1 MNTRIDLYRDEF
13 KPQFAWVS
21 ATNTIVFGVIA
32 LLIMS
37 GAYFGFWQDQQSRM
51 QELSQVQSSIKSKQ
65 RQLEDLTKTLTL
77 RQKNPVLSAKLVTQK
92 MRLSTAKYLADKL
105 KNLSKLQEKPFS
117 IALTSFAEVNNSNVW
132 LTTFKV
138 NETEIVIEGNINRP
152 DALPSWLKSI
162 GKTDFFNNRNFGA
175 ATVFRREE
183 QLSFKI
189 ESKMSQKQV
198 TRGETNE

>member
-1 MNTRIDLYRDEF
+1 MNTRINLYRDEF
-13 KPQFAWVS
+13 KPQFVWVS

-37 GAYFGFWQDQQSRM
+37 GAYFGFWKDQQSRM

-117 IALTSFAEVNNSNVW
+117 TAFTSFAEVNNSNVW

-138 NETEIVIEGNINRP
+138 NETEIIIEGNINQP

-175 ATVFRREE
+175 ATVFRTEE